1 MEGFKTRCFIDTN
14 VLIDVLDQTR
24 PHSCASSVIFQA
36 AKSGLMEVFLSI
48 QSILDASYILLEE
61 KGQARSLFNSAI
73 AGILTYVNIISPD
86 TFELRNV
93 LSRDKGDFEDDI
105 IFEMADYKSCDFLI
119 TSDKSFIN
127 RYDAKVPVMMDPET
141 FVSKMN

>member
-24 PHSCASSVIFQA
+24 PQSCASSVIFQA